1 MIDQN
6 LKSLQDRIR
15 SACQRTGRNF
25 DDIQVVLVT
34 KTVPVEIVL
43 QAYHLGCRDFGENKV
58 QEWLEK
64 KDALPKDIRWH
75 VIGHLQTNKVKYCV
89 KPVGAYGNTPL
100 LIHSVDSLK
109 LANTIHKEASQK
121 KLTVDCLVQ
130 VNTSGEAS
138 KFGVQPNDAE
148 KLAADVGKLPHLR
161 LKGLMTIGPL
171 TDDPKKTR
179 ESFRLLRQL
188 FEKIKKSTKPEFE
201 ILSMGMSSDFE
212 IAIEEGANLIRI
224 GTAVFGARQ

>member
-1 MIDQN
+1 MIEKN
-6 LKSLQDRIR
+6 LETLREKIRRACERAGREMHDIRI
-15 SACQRTGRNF
+15 
-25 DDIQVVLVT
+25 VLVT
-34 KTVPVEIVL
+34 KTIPCETVMD
-43 QAYHLGCRDFGENKV
+43 AYGLGCRDFGENRV
-58 QEWLEK
+58 REWLDK
-64 KDALPKDIRWH
+64 KEMLPDNIHWH
-75 VIGHLQTNKVKYCV
+75 LIGHLQTNKVKFCV
-89 KPVGAYGNTPL
+89 GRAD

-109 LANTIHKEASQK
+109 LANTINKEASQK

-171 TDDPKKTR
+171 TEDPKKTR
-179 ESFRLLRQL
+179 ESFRLLREL
-188 FEKIKKSTKPEFE
+188 FEKIKKSAKPEFE

-212 IAIEEGANLIRI
+212 IAIEEGSNLVRI
-224 GTAVFGARQ
+224 GTAVFGERK